1 MPENGWNVSNMP
13 DDAVARALLT
23 AVIQL
28 ICRDNLP
35 NKSRLTLILGSLQDR
50 ATHDEDRAAFVRAVD
65 WLNKLVTN
73 APL

>member
-1 MPENGWNVSNMP
+1 MPENGWNVSNLP

-28 ICRDNLP
+28 ICRDNP
-35 NKSRLTLILGSLQDR
+35 TNKSRLTLILGSLQDR
-50 ATHDEDRAAFVRAVD
+50 ATDDEDKAAFVRAVD
-65 WLNKLVTN
+65 WLTKLVTN